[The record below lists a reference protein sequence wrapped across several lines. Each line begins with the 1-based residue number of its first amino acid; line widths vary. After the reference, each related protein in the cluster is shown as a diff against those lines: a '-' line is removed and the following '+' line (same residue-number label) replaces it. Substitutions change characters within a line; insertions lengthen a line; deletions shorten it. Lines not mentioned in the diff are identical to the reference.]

1 MNKIK
6 IFGDSTLDLSEE
18 LCEKY
23 GVTLIP
29 LTVLIGGTSYKDGV
43 EIQPQQIFEHVDK
56 TGELPKTA
64 AVNSEIYK
72 ETWGPYLNEGYDI
85 IHFNISSDMSTC

>member
-1 MNKIK
+1 MIGSKNMNKIK

-29 LTVLIGGTSYKDGV
+29 LTVLIGGTSYKDEV
-43 EIQPQQIFEHVDK
+43 EIQPQQIFEYVDK
-56 TGELPKTA
+56 TG
-64 AVNSEIYK
+64 
-72 ETWGPYLNEGYDI
+72 
-85 IHFNISSDMSTC
+85 